1 MKQKVMKLPQAVVV
15 IIGVFILAGFLIVM
29 NLVGRVAAEIP
40 AFLSG
45 YTLQFISEVGAA
57 VYSLLLLAAFGY
69 LRVLKEKGE
78 GFVKGFYSGGFMT
91 GYCVI
96 MVIAQL
102 IVQQTVPDNT
112 LVSPG
117 QIVIFT
123 LTVFLVGFN
132 EEILVRGIILN
143 LFLDRFANTR
153 RGMLSAIVLS
163 SLIFGC
169 AHLPNVLSGVPLGS
183 ALIQSVQATLLGV
196 IFAAAYLRSGNLWI
210 TIILHAVTDFA
221 GLMASGLYGNGT
233 MVDGIGSLSVIN
245 LVVTVPLFLIPC
257 IVLLRPGKLDG
268 IIAARG
274 GNPLPPT
281 AEDAESMA
289 VTSLILGVFG
299 LLMSCAGHGA
309 RFAVVRLLGAVSSKK
324 IKPHQSGIAT
334 AGLVTSIVGLVI
346 ALAVVVLMLLVLPLL
361 GMDDL
366 MSIL

>member
-117 QIVIFT
+117 QIAIFS
-123 LTVFLVGFN
+123 LTVFFVGFN
-132 EEILVRGIILN
+132 EDILVRGIILN
-143 LFLDRFANTR
+143 LFLDRFAGR
-153 RGMLSAIVLS
+153 R
-163 SLIFGC
+163 
-169 AHLPNVLSGVPLGS
+169 
-183 ALIQSVQATLLGV
+183 V
-196 IFAAAYLRSGNLWI
+196 IAAAAQMI
-210 TIILHAVTDFA
+210 FFHE
-221 GLMASGLYGNGT
+221 
-233 MVDGIGSLSVIN
+233 
-245 LVVTVPLFLIPC
+245 LF
-257 IVLLRPGKLDG
+257 
-268 IIAARG
+268 
-274 GNPLPPT
+274 
-281 AEDAESMA
+281 
-289 VTSLILGVFG
+289 
-299 LLMSCAGHGA
+299 
-309 RFAVVRLLGAVSSKK
+309 
-324 IKPHQSGIAT
+324 
-334 AGLVTSIVGLVI
+334 
-346 ALAVVVLMLLVLPLL
+346 
-361 GMDDL
+361 
-366 MSIL
+366 